1 MTISPYG
8 AMRSHGAGGLSA
20 SDVGTEV
27 AVAGW
32 VATRRDHGGVVF
44 LDLRD
49 RTGVVQVV
57 ADPDVADGV
66 VADAQRLRDEWVV
79 RVHGSVRTRPEG
91 MRNPKLPTGD
101 IEVAATR
108 IEILSESRTP
118 PFPVED
124 DVEAGEDLRLTH
136 RYVDLRRPR
145 MARNLALRSRALSV
159 IRRVMERHGFLEVET
174 PQLTRPTPEGARDFL
189 VPSRIRPRESY
200 ALPQSPQLFKQLLM
214 VGGVERYYQI
224 ARCFRDEDLRAD
236 RQPEFTQLDVEMS
249 FGDEEDV
256 YALMEELYAELW
268 SDVLG
273 VELATPFPRLTY
285 AEAMRRFG
293 SDKPD
298 LRFAVELVDLSE
310 VLHGTGV
317 GVFSGA
323 LDAGGSVI
331 ALCVPSGDPL
341 TRRELDGWVEWA
353 KQRGA
358 GGLAWGFVE
367 RPEQDGDAVGDPD
380 ALTLRSPLSKFLTAE
395 EIAAIIA
402 ACGASEGDTVL
413 FAAGATEASRTLMGS
428 LRVALA
434 AQRGLIPDGEWRF
447 VWVTEPP
454 MFDAATDRAGRP
466 TGGFVPNH
474 HPFTAPGVDF
484 VDTFEQDPASATSR
498 AYDIVLNG
506 VELASGSIRI
516 HDAELQR
523 RVFRF
528 LGIADD
534 EAEAKFGFLL
544 RGLAH
549 GVPPHGGI
557 APGIDRTIMLM
568 AGEDS
573 IREVIAFPKTQSG
586 ACPLTDAPAPY
597 AEEALSELGL
607 RLLPAPPSTGGSS
620 ATSGS
625 PASSPASSPSG
636 REA

>member
-1 MTISPYG
+1 MSITPFG
-8 AMRSHGAGGLSA
+8 AMRSHGAGTLR
-20 SDVGTEV
+20 DVDADGEV
-27 AVAGW
+27 HLAGW

-49 RTGVVQVV
+49 RSGVVQVV
-57 ADPDVADGV
+57 ADPEVASDL
-66 VADAQRLRDEWVV
+66 VASAQRLRDEWVV
-79 RVHGSVRTRPEG
+79 RVVGTVRLRPEG
-91 MRNPKLPTGD
+91 MRNPRLDTGD
-101 IEVAATR
+101 VEVAATS
-108 IEILSESRTP
+108 IEVLSESRTP
-118 PFPVED
+118 PFPVAD

-145 MARNLALRSRALSV
+145 MARNLALRSQALSV

-214 VGGVERYYQI
+214 VSGVERYYQI

-236 RQPEFTQLDVEMS
+236 RQPEFTQLDVELS

-256 YALMEELYAELW
+256 YGLMEELFAELW
-268 SDVLG
+268 RDCLDVDLP
-273 VELATPFPRLTY
+273 TPFPRMTY

-298 LRFAVELVDLSE
+298 LRYGLELVDLSE
-310 VLHGTGV
+310 VLAGTGV

-323 LDAGGSVI
+323 LEAGGSVI
-331 ALCVPSGDPL
+331 AIAVPAGEPL
-341 TRRELDGWVEWA
+341 TRRELDGWVDWA
-353 KQRGA
+353 RARGA

-367 RPEQDGDAVGDPD
+367 DGEGGAT
-380 ALTLRSPLSKFLTAE
+380 TLRSPLSKFLTE
-395 EIAAIIA
+395 TEIGAILT
-402 ACGASEGDTVL
+402 ACGASTGDTVL
-413 FAAGATEASRTLMGS
+413 FAAGPTDASRTLMGA

-434 AQRGLIPDGEWRF
+434 QQRGLVPDGQWRF
-447 VWVTEPP
+447 LWVTEPP
-454 MFDAATDRAGRP
+454 MFDPATDRAGRP
-466 TGGFVPNH
+466 TGGWVPNH
-474 HPFTAPGVDF
+474 HPFTAPGAAF
-484 VDTFEQDPASATSR
+484 VDTFDTDPGSATSR

-516 HDAELQR
+516 HDAEVQR

-528 LGIADD
+528 LGITDE

-549 GVPPHGGI
+549 GTPPHGGI

-597 AEEALSELGL
+597 DEAALIELGL
-607 RLLPAPPSTGGSS
+607 RLIPEPPRGS
-620 ATSGS
+620 
-625 PASSPASSPSG
+625 
-636 REA
+636 